1 MDKEKAIREIIDVA
15 NNLNLAIETKVKKD
29 KWKADIVITFTNY
42 KVAFNISKAPRN
54 VKEQYSEMRKE
65 KVCGCWLLLPSKS
78 SCYYENEMP
87 CFSITEEEQVCV
99 NDKKIPFKNFI
110 RSIIVGKVR
119 YANIETISSVEVC
132 FYQKECWK
140 CHRPSYQYWVSK
152 LISDKGVSFRLAF
165 SEGISPTD
173 ENIANGVTQ
182 YLRALPNSNIIM
194 GEVKPRYS
202 KTRGQ
207 SYRSFGCPYCDSL
220 FGEYFAMDDQMEM
233 IYEEEHLL
241 HAIIK
246 LPKSFTFAVNQWYA
260 EN

>member
-65 KVCGCWLLLPSKS
+65 RVCGCWLLLPSKS
-78 SCYYENEMP
+78 SYYYENEMP

-99 NDKKIPFKNFI
+99 NDKKIPFKKFI
-110 RSIIVGKVR
+110 RSVIVGKVR
-119 YANIETISSVEVC
+119 YANTETISSVEVC

-140 CHRPSYQYWVSK
+140 CHQPSYQYWVSK

-220 FGEYFAMDDQMEM
+220 FGDYFSMDDQIEM
-233 IYEEEHLL
+233 IYEEEHLP